1 MVHGDA
7 DPLVHVLVVQ
17 DVVTMAEEGQTAATL
32 LKFKFIS
39 RNFIE
44 DTSNFI

>member
-7 DPLVHVLVVQ
+7 DPLVHVLVVE
-17 DVVTMAEEGQTAATL
+17 DVVTMAEEAKTAATFF
-32 LKFKFIS
+32 KFKFNS

-44 DTSNFI
+44 VPSNFI